1 MREFNFDG
9 LPGPTHNYAGLS
21 PGNLAAAAHQGE
33 VSDPRAAALQGLSKM
48 RFVRSL
54 GVPQAVLPPHPR
66 PDCDA
71 LRRVGF
77 GGSDAQVIETAARE
91 APELLRLCSSASAMW
106 TANAATVAPSADT
119 QDGRLH
125 LTPANLSAF
134 FHRSLEAETTTRIF
148 RAIFADAERFVVH
161 NPLPSTSQWS
171 DEGAANHS
179 RLATSHGTVHLFGWG
194 RRAFGSSASI
204 SASTERFI
212 ARQTF
217 EASAAVARLHELHA
231 GVPLPWQQ
239 DPAGIDAG
247 AFHTD
252 VLAVA
257 NRSLLLVHERAF
269 VNLGG
274 LLDELGDR
282 LGTEF
287 RACIASNDELPVEAA
302 VRSYP
307 FNSQLLDLPDGS
319 MAIIAPSESESC
331 AETKR
336 YLDRVVSEDNP
347 VGAVHYTDV
356 NQSMNNG
363 GGPACLRLRVPL
375 TDAEESAIT
384 THARVL
390 IDDALLEELET
401 WVKQHYRDRLT
412 LNDFA
417 DPALLTECRTA
428 LDELTGIL
436 RLGSVYAFQG

>member
-33 VSDPRAAALQGLSKM
+33 VSNPRAAALEGLSKM

-66 PDCDA
+66 PDYST
-71 LRRVGF
+71 LRRLGF
-77 GGSDAQVIETAARE
+77 GGSDSQVIQTAAGN

-106 TANAATVAPSADT
+106 TANAATVAPSSDAR
-119 QDGRLH
+119 DGRLH
-125 LTPANLSAF
+125 LTPANLSAL
-134 FHRSLEAETTTRIF
+134 FHRSIEAETTTRIF
-148 RAIFADAERFVVH
+148 RAIFADTKRFVVH
-161 NPLPSTSQWS
+161 DPLPSTSQWS

-194 RRAFGSSASI
+194 RRAFGSSAG
-204 SASTERFI
+204 TQRFI

-217 EASAAVARLHELHA
+217 EASAAVARLHGLRA
-231 GVPLPWQQ
+231 SIPLLWQQ

-257 NRSLLLVHERAF
+257 NGSVLLVHEQAF
-269 VNLGG
+269 VDLPA
-274 LLDELGDR
+274 LLDELSER
-282 LGTEF
+282 LGPDF
-287 RACIASNDELPVEAA
+287 RPCVATNDELPVQAA
-302 VRSYP
+302 VRAYP
-307 FNSQLLDLPDGS
+307 FNSQLLDLPGGG
-319 MAIIAPSESESC
+319 MAVIAPSEAEAC
-331 AETKR
+331 EETKR

-347 VGAVHYTDV
+347 VREVHYTDV

-363 GGPACLRLRVPL
+363 GGPACLRLRVAL
-375 TDAEESAIT
+375 TDAEEAAVAAG
-384 THARVL
+384 ARVF
-390 IDDALLEELET
+390 IDDPLLEELES

-417 DPALLTECRTA
+417 DPALVTECHTA

-436 RLGSVYAFQG
+436 RLGSVYGFQR